1 MNNKN
6 ISVWRGDNT
15 PPTQYHLWLKND
27 GKLYVNIDEQWQEI
41 DKDSISQI
49 TEILNQHAAKLDN
62 HQTALDDINT
72 LHSKLWTPGKG
83 NWSIMSQGVKD
94 SIGEDLTKGALG
106 PYSYAEG
113 YKTTAAGDASHAE
126 GFLSRATAIHAH
138 AEGFDSEA
146 GGEKSHAEGYQTVT
160 SAVGSHAEG
169 FQTQATNAY
178 SHAEGN
184 ATIAD
189 GQSSHAEGVNS
200 YASNEGAHVEGNSI
214 ASGLFSHSE
223 NKGTASGAFSHA
235 EGNSSASGDYSH
247 AEGRGCKTEDNPK
260 GESKFGSYCHVE
272 GIGTICIS
280 KGGHTEGNGTYVA
293 GDFAHAEG
301 ISSRADGTASHAE
314 GKNTIANGDS
324 AHAQGRFN
332 VGSKYY
338 IHSTGIGNENERKN
352 AECIYVNTDNVADPR
367 NGYTYI
373 YGIGDYDG
381 INTDV
386 TTYKSLQEVISDID
400 STLTVKA
407 DLVNGKIP
415 LEQLGNLDMVL
426 FEVVREL
433 PTTNIKKHIYLMKV
447 SELESGA
454 KNLYAEYIYT
464 GDITATYDASKW
476 EKLGVKQI
484 ETDLSDYYTKEET
497 DNQIQIAK
505 NSAINIHNED
515 NTKSIKLDINDTE
528 FAEDYGSTVNASLID
543 HANGG
548 IAIINAVDGFR
559 HIDGNGDVSNLYSYG
574 LYIENKT
581 YSTSICSDHINMY
594 NSDVNGDI
602 EITTNKELTQEEQ
615 DDGYSPV
622 NISLTDNYG
631 NVNISATNGFT
642 LKNKNELMSTFSV
655 SGLSVRDANCS
666 SSILSRGIYTAVGGR
681 IAINLTTYGN
691 ECSIIFGT
699 GYDNKFKMSCPID
712 NTEGGVISGIKSL
725 TAFANPSAT
734 KVWATNG
741 STVDLTTKANVADLA
756 TKANAS
762 DVLLK
767 KSASGGY
774 YIEENSNELGEKAF
788 AANSWCTASG
798 MRSHAEGFSTASGMY
813 SHAEGYGTIASGY
826 SSHVEGSGTASGDN
840 SHAEGYGTA
849 SGMYSHAEGESTA
862 SGDYSHA
869 EGSQTIALGPF
880 SHAQGICNIENE
892 NAIHSVGI
900 GDDTTRKNA
909 EYIYVEVNEDSSGF
923 VDNPKNGYKYLIGV
937 GGYDGIS
944 TDNSTYKS
952 VQEVIA
958 DLTARIEQLE
968 KLTANCVSISNVD
981 EQTN

>member
-106 PYSYAEG
+106 TYSYAEG
-113 YKTTAAGDASHAE
+113 YKTTAAGDVSHAE

-200 YASNEGAHVEGNSI
+200 YASNEGAHAEGNSI

-247 AEGRGCKTEDNPK
+247 AEGSGCKTEDNPK

-352 AECIYVNTDNVADPR
+352 AEYIYVNTDNVADPR

-497 DNQIQIAK
+497 DNQIQAVK
-505 NSAINIHNED
+505 NKFPLSISSFTATPQTIPVGEGTTNVTYKWSYNNED
-515 NTKSIKLDINDTE
+515 VHAVVKQTMNNNLILANIRTMEMPIDTTTVGNITATLKANDSLTKDT
-528 FAEDYGSTVNASLID
+528 TVHVVN
-543 HANGG
+543 
-548 IAIINAVDGFR
+548 
-559 HIDGNGDVSNLYSYG
+559 YSYTG
-574 LYIENKT
+574 LVSASTTTVTDPTGLTPIVKYGRYYEYQYNQANQKIVYLYPTLYGLLTSIVDQNGFEGISGFEKQTITINNVQYYLYISK
-581 YSTSICSDHINMY
+581 I
-594 NSDVNGDI
+594 
-602 EITTNKELTQEEQ
+602 
-615 DDGYSPV
+615 P
-622 NISLTDNYG
+622 
-631 NVNISATNGFT
+631 AT
-642 LKNKNELMSTFSV
+642 
-655 SGLSVRDANCS
+655 
-666 SSILSRGIYTAVGGR
+666 
-681 IAINLTTYGN
+681 
-691 ECSIIFGT
+691 
-699 GYDNKFKMSCPID
+699 
-712 NTEGGVISGIKSL
+712 
-725 TAFANPSAT
+725 
-734 KVWATNG
+734 
-741 STVDLTTKANVADLA
+741 
-756 TKANAS
+756 
-762 DVLLK
+762 
-767 KSASGGY
+767 
-774 YIEENSNELGEKAF
+774 
-788 AANSWCTASG
+788 
-798 MRSHAEGFSTASGMY
+798 
-813 SHAEGYGTIASGY
+813 
-826 SSHVEGSGTASGDN
+826 
-840 SHAEGYGTA
+840 
-849 SGMYSHAEGESTA
+849 
-862 SGDYSHA
+862 
-869 EGSQTIALGPF
+869 
-880 SHAQGICNIENE
+880 
-892 NAIHSVGI
+892 
-900 GDDTTRKNA
+900 
-909 EYIYVEVNEDSSGF
+909 
-923 VDNPKNGYKYLIGV
+923 
-937 GGYDGIS
+937 
-944 TDNSTYKS
+944 
-952 VQEVIA
+952 
-958 DLTARIEQLE
+958 
-968 KLTANCVSISNVD
+968 SNV
-981 EQTN
+981 TLTFK

>member
-106 PYSYAEG
+106 TYSYAEG

-200 YASNEGAHVEGNSI
+200 YASNEGAHAEGNSI

-247 AEGRGCKTEDNPK
+247 AEGSGCKTEDNPK

-338 IHSTGIGNENERKN
+338 IHSIGIGNENERKN
-352 AECIYVNTDNVADPR
+352 AEYIYVNTDNVADPR

-497 DNQIQIAK
+497 DNQIQAVK
-505 NSAINIHNED
+505 NKFPLSISSFTATPQTIPVGEGTTNVTYKWSYNNED
-515 NTKSIKLDINDTE
+515 VHAVVKQTMNNNSIFANIRTVEMPIDTTAVADIKATLKAND
-528 FAEDYGSTVNASLID
+528 SLIKD
-543 HANGG
+543 TTVHVVN
-548 IAIINAVDGFR
+548 
-559 HIDGNGDVSNLYSYG
+559 YSYTG
-574 LYIENKT
+574 LVSASTTTVTDPTGLTPIVKHGRYYEYQYNQANQKIVYLYPTLYGLLTSIVDQNGFEGISGFEKQTVTINNVPYYLYISK
-581 YSTSICSDHINMY
+581 I
-594 NSDVNGDI
+594 
-602 EITTNKELTQEEQ
+602 
-615 DDGYSPV
+615 P
-622 NISLTDNYG
+622 
-631 NVNISATNGFT
+631 AT
-642 LKNKNELMSTFSV
+642 
-655 SGLSVRDANCS
+655 
-666 SSILSRGIYTAVGGR
+666 
-681 IAINLTTYGN
+681 
-691 ECSIIFGT
+691 
-699 GYDNKFKMSCPID
+699 
-712 NTEGGVISGIKSL
+712 
-725 TAFANPSAT
+725 
-734 KVWATNG
+734 
-741 STVDLTTKANVADLA
+741 
-756 TKANAS
+756 
-762 DVLLK
+762 
-767 KSASGGY
+767 
-774 YIEENSNELGEKAF
+774 
-788 AANSWCTASG
+788 
-798 MRSHAEGFSTASGMY
+798 
-813 SHAEGYGTIASGY
+813 
-826 SSHVEGSGTASGDN
+826 
-840 SHAEGYGTA
+840 
-849 SGMYSHAEGESTA
+849 
-862 SGDYSHA
+862 
-869 EGSQTIALGPF
+869 
-880 SHAQGICNIENE
+880 
-892 NAIHSVGI
+892 
-900 GDDTTRKNA
+900 
-909 EYIYVEVNEDSSGF
+909 
-923 VDNPKNGYKYLIGV
+923 
-937 GGYDGIS
+937 
-944 TDNSTYKS
+944 
-952 VQEVIA
+952 
-958 DLTARIEQLE
+958 
-968 KLTANCVSISNVD
+968 SNV
-981 EQTN
+981 TLTFK

>member
-106 PYSYAEG
+106 TYSYAEG

-169 FQTQATNAY
+169 FQTQAINAY
-178 SHAEGN
+178 SHAEGK
-184 ATIAD
+184 ATIAS

-200 YASNEGAHVEGNSI
+200 YASNEGAHAEGNSI

-247 AEGRGCKTEDNPK
+247 AEGSGCKTEDNPK

-352 AECIYVNTDNVADPR
+352 AEYIYVNTDNVADSR

-386 TTYKSLQEVISDID
+386 TTYKSLQEVISDIN

-497 DNQIQIAK
+497 DNQIQAVK
-505 NSAINIHNED
+505 NKFPLSISSFTATPQTIPVGEGTTNVTYKWSYNNED
-515 NTKSIKLDINDTE
+515 VHTVIKQTMNNNLILANIRTMEMPIDTTTVGNITATLKANDSLTKAT
-528 FAEDYGSTVNASLID
+528 TVHVVN
-543 HANGG
+543 
-548 IAIINAVDGFR
+548 
-559 HIDGNGDVSNLYSYG
+559 YSYTG
-574 LYIENKT
+574 LVSASTTTVTDPTGLTPIVKHGRYYEYQYNQANQKIVYLYPTLYGLLTSIVDQNGFEGISGFEKQTVTINNTQYYLYISK
-581 YSTSICSDHINMY
+581 I
-594 NSDVNGDI
+594 
-602 EITTNKELTQEEQ
+602 
-615 DDGYSPV
+615 P
-622 NISLTDNYG
+622 
-631 NVNISATNGFT
+631 AT
-642 LKNKNELMSTFSV
+642 
-655 SGLSVRDANCS
+655 
-666 SSILSRGIYTAVGGR
+666 
-681 IAINLTTYGN
+681 
-691 ECSIIFGT
+691 
-699 GYDNKFKMSCPID
+699 
-712 NTEGGVISGIKSL
+712 
-725 TAFANPSAT
+725 
-734 KVWATNG
+734 
-741 STVDLTTKANVADLA
+741 
-756 TKANAS
+756 
-762 DVLLK
+762 
-767 KSASGGY
+767 
-774 YIEENSNELGEKAF
+774 
-788 AANSWCTASG
+788 
-798 MRSHAEGFSTASGMY
+798 
-813 SHAEGYGTIASGY
+813 
-826 SSHVEGSGTASGDN
+826 
-840 SHAEGYGTA
+840 
-849 SGMYSHAEGESTA
+849 
-862 SGDYSHA
+862 
-869 EGSQTIALGPF
+869 
-880 SHAQGICNIENE
+880 
-892 NAIHSVGI
+892 
-900 GDDTTRKNA
+900 
-909 EYIYVEVNEDSSGF
+909 
-923 VDNPKNGYKYLIGV
+923 
-937 GGYDGIS
+937 
-944 TDNSTYKS
+944 
-952 VQEVIA
+952 
-958 DLTARIEQLE
+958 
-968 KLTANCVSISNVD
+968 SNV
-981 EQTN
+981 TLTFK

>member
-94 SIGEDLTKGALG
+94 SIREDLTKGALG
-106 PYSYAEG
+106 TYSYAEG
-113 YKTTAAGDASHAE
+113 YKTTAAGDVSHAE

-200 YASNEGAHVEGNSI
+200 YASNEGAHAEGNSI

-247 AEGRGCKTEDNPK
+247 AEGSGCITEDNPE
-260 GESKFGSYCHVE
+260 GELKVGSYCHVE
-272 GIGTICIS
+272 GVGTICIS

-332 VGSKYY
+332 VGNKYY
-338 IHSTGIGNENERKN
+338 IHSTGIGNEMERKN
-352 AECIYVNTDNVADPR
+352 AEYIYVNTDNAADPR

-497 DNQIQIAK
+497 DNQIQAVK
-505 NSAINIHNED
+505 NKFPLSISSFTATPQTIPVGEGTTNVTYKWSYNNED
-515 NTKSIKLDINDTE
+515 VHAVVKQTMNNNLILANIRTMEMPIDTTAVADITATLKAND
-528 FAEDYGSTVNASLID
+528 SLIKATTI
-543 HANGG
+543 HVVN
-548 IAIINAVDGFR
+548 
-559 HIDGNGDVSNLYSYG
+559 YSYTG
-574 LYIENKT
+574 LVSASTTTVTDPTGLTPIVKYGRYYEYQYNQANQKIVYLYPTLYGLLTSIVDQNGFEGISGFEKQTITINNVQYYLYISK
-581 YSTSICSDHINMY
+581 I
-594 NSDVNGDI
+594 
-602 EITTNKELTQEEQ
+602 
-615 DDGYSPV
+615 P
-622 NISLTDNYG
+622 
-631 NVNISATNGFT
+631 AT
-642 LKNKNELMSTFSV
+642 
-655 SGLSVRDANCS
+655 
-666 SSILSRGIYTAVGGR
+666 
-681 IAINLTTYGN
+681 
-691 ECSIIFGT
+691 
-699 GYDNKFKMSCPID
+699 
-712 NTEGGVISGIKSL
+712 
-725 TAFANPSAT
+725 
-734 KVWATNG
+734 
-741 STVDLTTKANVADLA
+741 
-756 TKANAS
+756 
-762 DVLLK
+762 
-767 KSASGGY
+767 
-774 YIEENSNELGEKAF
+774 
-788 AANSWCTASG
+788 
-798 MRSHAEGFSTASGMY
+798 
-813 SHAEGYGTIASGY
+813 
-826 SSHVEGSGTASGDN
+826 
-840 SHAEGYGTA
+840 
-849 SGMYSHAEGESTA
+849 
-862 SGDYSHA
+862 
-869 EGSQTIALGPF
+869 
-880 SHAQGICNIENE
+880 
-892 NAIHSVGI
+892 
-900 GDDTTRKNA
+900 
-909 EYIYVEVNEDSSGF
+909 
-923 VDNPKNGYKYLIGV
+923 
-937 GGYDGIS
+937 
-944 TDNSTYKS
+944 
-952 VQEVIA
+952 
-958 DLTARIEQLE
+958 
-968 KLTANCVSISNVD
+968 SNV
-981 EQTN
+981 TLTFK

>member
-49 TEILNQHAAKLDN
+49 TEILNQHTAKLDN

-106 PYSYAEG
+106 TYSYAEG
-113 YKTTAAGDASHAE
+113 YKTTAAGDVSHAE

-184 ATIAD
+184 ATIAS

-200 YASNEGAHVEGNSI
+200 YASNEGAHAEGNSI

-247 AEGRGCKTEDNPK
+247 AEGSGCITEDNPE
-260 GESKFGSYCHVE
+260 GELKVGSYCHVE
-272 GIGTICIS
+272 GVGTICIS

-497 DNQIQIAK
+497 DNQIQAVK
-505 NSAINIHNED
+505 NKFPLSISSFTATPQTIPVGEGTTNVTYKWSYNNED
-515 NTKSIKLDINDTE
+515 VHAVVKQTMNNNLILANIRTMEMPIDTTAVADITATLKAND
-528 FAEDYGSTVNASLID
+528 SLIKATTI
-543 HANGG
+543 HVVN
-548 IAIINAVDGFR
+548 
-559 HIDGNGDVSNLYSYG
+559 YSYTG
-574 LYIENKT
+574 LVSASTTTVTDPTGLAPIVKYGRYYEYQYNQANQKIVYLYPTLYGLLTSIVDQNGFEGISGFEKQTVTINNTQYYLYISK
-581 YSTSICSDHINMY
+581 I
-594 NSDVNGDI
+594 
-602 EITTNKELTQEEQ
+602 
-615 DDGYSPV
+615 P
-622 NISLTDNYG
+622 
-631 NVNISATNGFT
+631 AT
-642 LKNKNELMSTFSV
+642 
-655 SGLSVRDANCS
+655 
-666 SSILSRGIYTAVGGR
+666 
-681 IAINLTTYGN
+681 
-691 ECSIIFGT
+691 
-699 GYDNKFKMSCPID
+699 
-712 NTEGGVISGIKSL
+712 
-725 TAFANPSAT
+725 
-734 KVWATNG
+734 
-741 STVDLTTKANVADLA
+741 
-756 TKANAS
+756 
-762 DVLLK
+762 
-767 KSASGGY
+767 
-774 YIEENSNELGEKAF
+774 
-788 AANSWCTASG
+788 
-798 MRSHAEGFSTASGMY
+798 
-813 SHAEGYGTIASGY
+813 
-826 SSHVEGSGTASGDN
+826 
-840 SHAEGYGTA
+840 
-849 SGMYSHAEGESTA
+849 
-862 SGDYSHA
+862 
-869 EGSQTIALGPF
+869 
-880 SHAQGICNIENE
+880 
-892 NAIHSVGI
+892 
-900 GDDTTRKNA
+900 
-909 EYIYVEVNEDSSGF
+909 
-923 VDNPKNGYKYLIGV
+923 
-937 GGYDGIS
+937 
-944 TDNSTYKS
+944 
-952 VQEVIA
+952 
-958 DLTARIEQLE
+958 
-968 KLTANCVSISNVD
+968 SNV
-981 EQTN
+981 TLTFK

>member
-62 HQTALDDINT
+62 HQMALDDINT

-169 FQTQATNAY
+169 FQTQAINAY
-178 SHAEGN
+178 SHAEGK
-184 ATIAD
+184 ATIAS

-200 YASNEGAHVEGNSI
+200 YASNEGAHAEGNSI

-247 AEGRGCKTEDNPK
+247 AEGSGCKTEDNPK

-352 AECIYVNTDNVADPR
+352 AEYIYVNTDNVADSR

-386 TTYKSLQEVISDID
+386 TTYKSLQEVISDIN

-497 DNQIQIAK
+497 DNQIQ
-505 NSAINIHNED
+505 
-515 NTKSIKLDINDTE
+515 
-528 FAEDYGSTVNASLID
+528 
-543 HANGG
+543 
-548 IAIINAVDGFR
+548 AV
-559 HIDGNGDVSNLYSYG
+559 
-574 LYIENKT
+574 
-581 YSTSICSDHINMY
+581 
-594 NSDVNGDI
+594 
-602 EITTNKELTQEEQ
+602 
-615 DDGYSPV
+615 
-622 NISLTDNYG
+622 
-631 NVNISATNGFT
+631 
-642 LKNKNELMSTFSV
+642 KNKFP
-655 SGLSVRDANCS
+655 LSIS
-666 SSILSRGIYTAVGGR
+666 SFTA
-681 IAINLTTYGN
+681 T
-691 ECSIIFGT
+691 
-699 GYDNKFKMSCPID
+699 
-712 NTEGGVISGIKSL
+712 
-725 TAFANPSAT
+725 
-734 KVWATNG
+734 
-741 STVDLTTKANVADLA
+741 
-756 TKANAS
+756 
-762 DVLLK
+762 
-767 KSASGGY
+767 
-774 YIEENSNELGEKAF
+774 
-788 AANSWCTASG
+788 
-798 MRSHAEGFSTASGMY
+798 
-813 SHAEGYGTIASGY
+813 
-826 SSHVEGSGTASGDN
+826 
-840 SHAEGYGTA
+840 
-849 SGMYSHAEGESTA
+849 
-862 SGDYSHA
+862 
-869 EGSQTIALGPF
+869 SQTIPVGEGTTNVTYKW
-880 SHAQGICNIENE
+880 SYNNEDVHAVVKQTMNNNLILANIRTMEMP
-892 NAIHSVGI
+892 I
-900 GDDTTRKNA
+900 DTTTVGNITATLKANDSLTKATTVHVVNYSYTGLVSASTTTVTDPTGLTPIVKHGRYY
-909 EYIYVEVNEDSSGF
+909 EYQYNQANQKIVYLYPTLYGLLTSIVDQNGFEGISGF
-923 VDNPKNGYKYLIGV
+923 EKQTVTINNTQYYL
-937 GGYDGIS
+937 YIS
-944 TDNSTYKS
+944 KIPAT
-952 VQEVIA
+952 
-958 DLTARIEQLE
+958 
-968 KLTANCVSISNVD
+968 SNV
-981 EQTN
+981 TLTFK

>member
-106 PYSYAEG
+106 TYSYAEG
-113 YKTTAAGDASHAE
+113 YKTTAAGDVSHAE

-184 ATIAD
+184 ATIAS

-200 YASNEGAHVEGNSI
+200 YASNEGAHAEGNSI

-247 AEGRGCKTEDNPK
+247 AEGSGCITEDNPE
-260 GESKFGSYCHVE
+260 GELKVGSYCHVE
-272 GIGTICIS
+272 GVGTICIS

-497 DNQIQIAK
+497 DNQIQAVK
-505 NSAINIHNED
+505 NKFPLSISSFTATPQTIPVGEGTTNVTYKWSYNNED
-515 NTKSIKLDINDTE
+515 VHAVVKQTMNNNSIFANIRTVEMPIDTTAAADIKATLKAND
-528 FAEDYGSTVNASLID
+528 SLIKD
-543 HANGG
+543 TTVHVVN
-548 IAIINAVDGFR
+548 
-559 HIDGNGDVSNLYSYG
+559 YSYTG
-574 LYIENKT
+574 LVSASTTTVTDPTGLTPIVKYGRYYEYQYNQANQKIVYLYPTLYGLLTSIVDQNGFEGISGFEKQTVTINNTQYYLYISK
-581 YSTSICSDHINMY
+581 I
-594 NSDVNGDI
+594 
-602 EITTNKELTQEEQ
+602 
-615 DDGYSPV
+615 P
-622 NISLTDNYG
+622 
-631 NVNISATNGFT
+631 AT
-642 LKNKNELMSTFSV
+642 
-655 SGLSVRDANCS
+655 
-666 SSILSRGIYTAVGGR
+666 
-681 IAINLTTYGN
+681 
-691 ECSIIFGT
+691 
-699 GYDNKFKMSCPID
+699 
-712 NTEGGVISGIKSL
+712 
-725 TAFANPSAT
+725 
-734 KVWATNG
+734 
-741 STVDLTTKANVADLA
+741 
-756 TKANAS
+756 
-762 DVLLK
+762 
-767 KSASGGY
+767 
-774 YIEENSNELGEKAF
+774 
-788 AANSWCTASG
+788 
-798 MRSHAEGFSTASGMY
+798 
-813 SHAEGYGTIASGY
+813 
-826 SSHVEGSGTASGDN
+826 
-840 SHAEGYGTA
+840 
-849 SGMYSHAEGESTA
+849 
-862 SGDYSHA
+862 
-869 EGSQTIALGPF
+869 
-880 SHAQGICNIENE
+880 
-892 NAIHSVGI
+892 
-900 GDDTTRKNA
+900 
-909 EYIYVEVNEDSSGF
+909 
-923 VDNPKNGYKYLIGV
+923 
-937 GGYDGIS
+937 
-944 TDNSTYKS
+944 
-952 VQEVIA
+952 
-958 DLTARIEQLE
+958 
-968 KLTANCVSISNVD
+968 SNV
-981 EQTN
+981 TLTFK

>member
-106 PYSYAEG
+106 TYSYAEG

-169 FQTQATNAY
+169 FQTQAINAY
-178 SHAEGN
+178 SHAEGK
-184 ATIAD
+184 ATIAS

-200 YASNEGAHVEGNSI
+200 YASNEGAHAEGNSI

-247 AEGRGCKTEDNPK
+247 AEGSGCKTEDNPK

-352 AECIYVNTDNVADPR
+352 AEYIYVNTDNVADSR

-497 DNQIQIAK
+497 DNQIQAVK
-505 NSAINIHNED
+505 NKFPLSISSFTATPQTIPVGEGTTNVTYKWSYNNED
-515 NTKSIKLDINDTE
+515 VHAVVKQTMNNNSIFANIRTVEMPIDTTAVADIKATLKAND
-528 FAEDYGSTVNASLID
+528 SLIKD
-543 HANGG
+543 TTVHVVN
-548 IAIINAVDGFR
+548 
-559 HIDGNGDVSNLYSYG
+559 YSYTG
-574 LYIENKT
+574 LVSASTTTVTDPTGLTPIVKHGRYYEYQYNQANQKIVYLYPTLYGLLTSIVDQNGFEGISGFEKQTVTINNTQYYLYISK
-581 YSTSICSDHINMY
+581 I
-594 NSDVNGDI
+594 
-602 EITTNKELTQEEQ
+602 
-615 DDGYSPV
+615 P
-622 NISLTDNYG
+622 
-631 NVNISATNGFT
+631 AT
-642 LKNKNELMSTFSV
+642 
-655 SGLSVRDANCS
+655 
-666 SSILSRGIYTAVGGR
+666 
-681 IAINLTTYGN
+681 
-691 ECSIIFGT
+691 
-699 GYDNKFKMSCPID
+699 
-712 NTEGGVISGIKSL
+712 
-725 TAFANPSAT
+725 
-734 KVWATNG
+734 
-741 STVDLTTKANVADLA
+741 
-756 TKANAS
+756 
-762 DVLLK
+762 
-767 KSASGGY
+767 
-774 YIEENSNELGEKAF
+774 
-788 AANSWCTASG
+788 
-798 MRSHAEGFSTASGMY
+798 
-813 SHAEGYGTIASGY
+813 
-826 SSHVEGSGTASGDN
+826 
-840 SHAEGYGTA
+840 
-849 SGMYSHAEGESTA
+849 
-862 SGDYSHA
+862 
-869 EGSQTIALGPF
+869 
-880 SHAQGICNIENE
+880 
-892 NAIHSVGI
+892 
-900 GDDTTRKNA
+900 
-909 EYIYVEVNEDSSGF
+909 
-923 VDNPKNGYKYLIGV
+923 
-937 GGYDGIS
+937 
-944 TDNSTYKS
+944 
-952 VQEVIA
+952 
-958 DLTARIEQLE
+958 
-968 KLTANCVSISNVD
+968 SNV
-981 EQTN
+981 TLTFK

>member
-106 PYSYAEG
+106 TYSYAEG
-113 YKTTAAGDASHAE
+113 YKTTAAGDVSHAE

-200 YASNEGAHVEGNSI
+200 YASNEGAHAEGNSI

-247 AEGRGCKTEDNPK
+247 AEGSGCKTEDNPK

-497 DNQIQIAK
+497 DNQIQAVK
-505 NSAINIHNED
+505 NKFPLSISSFTATPQTIPVGEGTTNVTYKWSYNNED
-515 NTKSIKLDINDTE
+515 VHAVVKQTMNNNLILANIRTMEMPIDTTAVADITATLKAND
-528 FAEDYGSTVNASLID
+528 SLIKD
-543 HANGG
+543 TTVHVVN
-548 IAIINAVDGFR
+548 
-559 HIDGNGDVSNLYSYG
+559 YSYTG
-574 LYIENKT
+574 LVSASTTTVTDPTGLTPIVKHGRYYEYQYNQANQKIVYLYPTLYGLLTSIVDQNGFEGISGFEKQTITINNVQYYLYISK
-581 YSTSICSDHINMY
+581 I
-594 NSDVNGDI
+594 
-602 EITTNKELTQEEQ
+602 
-615 DDGYSPV
+615 P
-622 NISLTDNYG
+622 
-631 NVNISATNGFT
+631 AT
-642 LKNKNELMSTFSV
+642 
-655 SGLSVRDANCS
+655 
-666 SSILSRGIYTAVGGR
+666 
-681 IAINLTTYGN
+681 
-691 ECSIIFGT
+691 
-699 GYDNKFKMSCPID
+699 
-712 NTEGGVISGIKSL
+712 
-725 TAFANPSAT
+725 
-734 KVWATNG
+734 
-741 STVDLTTKANVADLA
+741 
-756 TKANAS
+756 
-762 DVLLK
+762 
-767 KSASGGY
+767 
-774 YIEENSNELGEKAF
+774 
-788 AANSWCTASG
+788 
-798 MRSHAEGFSTASGMY
+798 
-813 SHAEGYGTIASGY
+813 
-826 SSHVEGSGTASGDN
+826 
-840 SHAEGYGTA
+840 
-849 SGMYSHAEGESTA
+849 
-862 SGDYSHA
+862 
-869 EGSQTIALGPF
+869 
-880 SHAQGICNIENE
+880 
-892 NAIHSVGI
+892 
-900 GDDTTRKNA
+900 
-909 EYIYVEVNEDSSGF
+909 
-923 VDNPKNGYKYLIGV
+923 
-937 GGYDGIS
+937 
-944 TDNSTYKS
+944 
-952 VQEVIA
+952 
-958 DLTARIEQLE
+958 
-968 KLTANCVSISNVD
+968 SNV
-981 EQTN
+981 TLTFK

>member
-106 PYSYAEG
+106 TYSYAEG

-184 ATIAD
+184 ATIAN

-200 YASNEGAHVEGNSI
+200 YASNEGAHAEGNSI

-247 AEGRGCKTEDNPK
+247 AEGSGCKTEDNPK

-301 ISSRADGTASHAE
+301 ISSRADGIASHAE

-497 DNQIQIAK
+497 DNQIQAVK
-505 NSAINIHNED
+505 NKFPLSISSFTATPQTIPVGEGTTNVTYKWSYNNED
-515 NTKSIKLDINDTE
+515 VHAVVKQTMNNNLILANIRTMEMPIDTTAVADITATLKAND
-528 FAEDYGSTVNASLID
+528 SLIKATTI
-543 HANGG
+543 HVVN
-548 IAIINAVDGFR
+548 
-559 HIDGNGDVSNLYSYG
+559 YSYTG
-574 LYIENKT
+574 LVSASTTTVTDPTGLTPIVKYGRYYEYQYNQANQKIVYLYPTLYGLLTSIVDQNGFEGISGFEKQTITINNVQYYLYISK
-581 YSTSICSDHINMY
+581 I
-594 NSDVNGDI
+594 
-602 EITTNKELTQEEQ
+602 
-615 DDGYSPV
+615 P
-622 NISLTDNYG
+622 
-631 NVNISATNGFT
+631 AT
-642 LKNKNELMSTFSV
+642 
-655 SGLSVRDANCS
+655 
-666 SSILSRGIYTAVGGR
+666 
-681 IAINLTTYGN
+681 
-691 ECSIIFGT
+691 
-699 GYDNKFKMSCPID
+699 
-712 NTEGGVISGIKSL
+712 
-725 TAFANPSAT
+725 
-734 KVWATNG
+734 
-741 STVDLTTKANVADLA
+741 
-756 TKANAS
+756 
-762 DVLLK
+762 
-767 KSASGGY
+767 
-774 YIEENSNELGEKAF
+774 
-788 AANSWCTASG
+788 
-798 MRSHAEGFSTASGMY
+798 
-813 SHAEGYGTIASGY
+813 
-826 SSHVEGSGTASGDN
+826 
-840 SHAEGYGTA
+840 
-849 SGMYSHAEGESTA
+849 
-862 SGDYSHA
+862 
-869 EGSQTIALGPF
+869 
-880 SHAQGICNIENE
+880 
-892 NAIHSVGI
+892 
-900 GDDTTRKNA
+900 
-909 EYIYVEVNEDSSGF
+909 
-923 VDNPKNGYKYLIGV
+923 
-937 GGYDGIS
+937 
-944 TDNSTYKS
+944 
-952 VQEVIA
+952 
-958 DLTARIEQLE
+958 
-968 KLTANCVSISNVD
+968 SNV
-981 EQTN
+981 TLTFK

>member
-106 PYSYAEG
+106 TYSYAEG

-200 YASNEGAHVEGNSI
+200 YASNEGAHAEGNSI

-247 AEGRGCKTEDNPK
+247 AEGSGCITEDNPE
-260 GESKFGSYCHVE
+260 GELKVGSYCHVE
-272 GIGTICIS
+272 GVGTICIS

-338 IHSTGIGNENERKN
+338 IHSTGIGNEMERKN
-352 AECIYVNTDNVADPR
+352 AEYIYVNTDNAADPR

-497 DNQIQIAK
+497 DNQIQAVK
-505 NSAINIHNED
+505 NKFPLSISSFTATPQTIPVGEGTTNVTYKWSYNNED
-515 NTKSIKLDINDTE
+515 VHTVIKQTMNNNLILANIRTMEMPIDTTAVADITATLKAND
-528 FAEDYGSTVNASLID
+528 SLIKD
-543 HANGG
+543 TTVHVVN
-548 IAIINAVDGFR
+548 
-559 HIDGNGDVSNLYSYG
+559 YSYTG
-574 LYIENKT
+574 LVSASTTTVTDPTGLTPIVKHGRYYEYQYNQANQKIVYLYPTLYGLLTSIVDQNGFEGISGFEKQTITINNVQYYLYISK
-581 YSTSICSDHINMY
+581 I
-594 NSDVNGDI
+594 
-602 EITTNKELTQEEQ
+602 
-615 DDGYSPV
+615 P
-622 NISLTDNYG
+622 
-631 NVNISATNGFT
+631 AT
-642 LKNKNELMSTFSV
+642 
-655 SGLSVRDANCS
+655 
-666 SSILSRGIYTAVGGR
+666 
-681 IAINLTTYGN
+681 
-691 ECSIIFGT
+691 
-699 GYDNKFKMSCPID
+699 
-712 NTEGGVISGIKSL
+712 
-725 TAFANPSAT
+725 
-734 KVWATNG
+734 
-741 STVDLTTKANVADLA
+741 
-756 TKANAS
+756 
-762 DVLLK
+762 
-767 KSASGGY
+767 
-774 YIEENSNELGEKAF
+774 
-788 AANSWCTASG
+788 
-798 MRSHAEGFSTASGMY
+798 
-813 SHAEGYGTIASGY
+813 
-826 SSHVEGSGTASGDN
+826 
-840 SHAEGYGTA
+840 
-849 SGMYSHAEGESTA
+849 
-862 SGDYSHA
+862 
-869 EGSQTIALGPF
+869 
-880 SHAQGICNIENE
+880 
-892 NAIHSVGI
+892 
-900 GDDTTRKNA
+900 
-909 EYIYVEVNEDSSGF
+909 
-923 VDNPKNGYKYLIGV
+923 
-937 GGYDGIS
+937 
-944 TDNSTYKS
+944 
-952 VQEVIA
+952 
-958 DLTARIEQLE
+958 
-968 KLTANCVSISNVD
+968 SNV
-981 EQTN
+981 TLTFK

>member
-106 PYSYAEG
+106 TYSYAEG
-113 YKTTAAGDASHAE
+113 YKTTAAGDVSHAE

-200 YASNEGAHVEGNSI
+200 YASNEGAHAEGNSI

-247 AEGRGCKTEDNPK
+247 AEGSGCRTEDSPK

-497 DNQIQIAK
+497 DNQIQAVK
-505 NSAINIHNED
+505 NKFPLSISSFTATPQTIPVGEGTTNVTYKWSYNNED
-515 NTKSIKLDINDTE
+515 VHAVVKQTMNNNLILANIRTMEMPIDTTAVADITATLKAND
-528 FAEDYGSTVNASLID
+528 SLIKATTI
-543 HANGG
+543 HVVN
-548 IAIINAVDGFR
+548 
-559 HIDGNGDVSNLYSYG
+559 YSYTG
-574 LYIENKT
+574 LVSASTTTVTDPTGLTPIVKHGRYYEYQYNQANQKIVYLYPTLYGLLTSIVDQNGFEGISGFEKQTVTINNTQYYLYISK
-581 YSTSICSDHINMY
+581 I
-594 NSDVNGDI
+594 
-602 EITTNKELTQEEQ
+602 
-615 DDGYSPV
+615 P
-622 NISLTDNYG
+622 
-631 NVNISATNGFT
+631 AT
-642 LKNKNELMSTFSV
+642 
-655 SGLSVRDANCS
+655 
-666 SSILSRGIYTAVGGR
+666 
-681 IAINLTTYGN
+681 
-691 ECSIIFGT
+691 
-699 GYDNKFKMSCPID
+699 
-712 NTEGGVISGIKSL
+712 
-725 TAFANPSAT
+725 
-734 KVWATNG
+734 
-741 STVDLTTKANVADLA
+741 
-756 TKANAS
+756 
-762 DVLLK
+762 
-767 KSASGGY
+767 
-774 YIEENSNELGEKAF
+774 
-788 AANSWCTASG
+788 
-798 MRSHAEGFSTASGMY
+798 
-813 SHAEGYGTIASGY
+813 
-826 SSHVEGSGTASGDN
+826 
-840 SHAEGYGTA
+840 
-849 SGMYSHAEGESTA
+849 
-862 SGDYSHA
+862 
-869 EGSQTIALGPF
+869 
-880 SHAQGICNIENE
+880 
-892 NAIHSVGI
+892 
-900 GDDTTRKNA
+900 
-909 EYIYVEVNEDSSGF
+909 
-923 VDNPKNGYKYLIGV
+923 
-937 GGYDGIS
+937 
-944 TDNSTYKS
+944 
-952 VQEVIA
+952 
-958 DLTARIEQLE
+958 
-968 KLTANCVSISNVD
+968 SNV
-981 EQTN
+981 TLTFK

>member
-106 PYSYAEG
+106 TYSYAEG
-113 YKTTAAGDASHAE
+113 YKTTAAGDVSHAE

-200 YASNEGAHVEGNSI
+200 YASNEGAHAEGNSI

-247 AEGRGCKTEDNPK
+247 AEGSGCKTEDNPK

-497 DNQIQIAK
+497 DNQIQAVK
-505 NSAINIHNED
+505 NKFPLSISSFTATPQTIPVGEGTTNVTYKWSYNNED
-515 NTKSIKLDINDTE
+515 VHAVVKQTMNNNSIFANIRTVEMPIDTTAVADIKATLKAND
-528 FAEDYGSTVNASLID
+528 SLIKD
-543 HANGG
+543 TTVHVVN
-548 IAIINAVDGFR
+548 
-559 HIDGNGDVSNLYSYG
+559 YSYTG
-574 LYIENKT
+574 LVSASTTTVTDPTGLTPIVKHGRYYEYQYNQANQKIVYLYPTLYGLLTSIVDQNGFEGISGFEKQTVTINNVPYYLYISK
-581 YSTSICSDHINMY
+581 I
-594 NSDVNGDI
+594 
-602 EITTNKELTQEEQ
+602 
-615 DDGYSPV
+615 P
-622 NISLTDNYG
+622 
-631 NVNISATNGFT
+631 AT
-642 LKNKNELMSTFSV
+642 
-655 SGLSVRDANCS
+655 
-666 SSILSRGIYTAVGGR
+666 
-681 IAINLTTYGN
+681 
-691 ECSIIFGT
+691 
-699 GYDNKFKMSCPID
+699 
-712 NTEGGVISGIKSL
+712 
-725 TAFANPSAT
+725 
-734 KVWATNG
+734 
-741 STVDLTTKANVADLA
+741 
-756 TKANAS
+756 
-762 DVLLK
+762 
-767 KSASGGY
+767 
-774 YIEENSNELGEKAF
+774 
-788 AANSWCTASG
+788 
-798 MRSHAEGFSTASGMY
+798 
-813 SHAEGYGTIASGY
+813 
-826 SSHVEGSGTASGDN
+826 
-840 SHAEGYGTA
+840 
-849 SGMYSHAEGESTA
+849 
-862 SGDYSHA
+862 
-869 EGSQTIALGPF
+869 
-880 SHAQGICNIENE
+880 
-892 NAIHSVGI
+892 
-900 GDDTTRKNA
+900 
-909 EYIYVEVNEDSSGF
+909 
-923 VDNPKNGYKYLIGV
+923 
-937 GGYDGIS
+937 
-944 TDNSTYKS
+944 
-952 VQEVIA
+952 
-958 DLTARIEQLE
+958 
-968 KLTANCVSISNVD
+968 SNV
-981 EQTN
+981 TLTFK

>member
-106 PYSYAEG
+106 TYSYAEG
-113 YKTTAAGDASHAE
+113 YKTTATGDASHAE
-126 GFLSRATAIHAH
+126 GFLSRSTAIHAH

-200 YASNEGAHVEGNSI
+200 YASNEGAHAEGNSI

-247 AEGRGCKTEDNPK
+247 AEGSGCRTEDSPK

-497 DNQIQIAK
+497 DNQIQAVK
-505 NSAINIHNED
+505 NKFPLSISSFTATPQTIPVGEGTTNVTYKWSYNNED
-515 NTKSIKLDINDTE
+515 VHAVVKQTMNNNSIFANIRTVEMPIDTTAAADIKATLKAND
-528 FAEDYGSTVNASLID
+528 SLIKD
-543 HANGG
+543 TTVHVVN
-548 IAIINAVDGFR
+548 
-559 HIDGNGDVSNLYSYG
+559 YSYTG
-574 LYIENKT
+574 LVSASTTTVTDPTGLTPIVKYGRYYEYQYNQANQKIVYLYPTLYGLLTSIVDQNGFEGISGFEKQTITINNVQYYLYISK
-581 YSTSICSDHINMY
+581 I
-594 NSDVNGDI
+594 
-602 EITTNKELTQEEQ
+602 
-615 DDGYSPV
+615 P
-622 NISLTDNYG
+622 
-631 NVNISATNGFT
+631 AT
-642 LKNKNELMSTFSV
+642 
-655 SGLSVRDANCS
+655 
-666 SSILSRGIYTAVGGR
+666 
-681 IAINLTTYGN
+681 
-691 ECSIIFGT
+691 
-699 GYDNKFKMSCPID
+699 
-712 NTEGGVISGIKSL
+712 
-725 TAFANPSAT
+725 
-734 KVWATNG
+734 
-741 STVDLTTKANVADLA
+741 
-756 TKANAS
+756 
-762 DVLLK
+762 
-767 KSASGGY
+767 
-774 YIEENSNELGEKAF
+774 
-788 AANSWCTASG
+788 
-798 MRSHAEGFSTASGMY
+798 
-813 SHAEGYGTIASGY
+813 
-826 SSHVEGSGTASGDN
+826 
-840 SHAEGYGTA
+840 
-849 SGMYSHAEGESTA
+849 
-862 SGDYSHA
+862 
-869 EGSQTIALGPF
+869 
-880 SHAQGICNIENE
+880 
-892 NAIHSVGI
+892 
-900 GDDTTRKNA
+900 
-909 EYIYVEVNEDSSGF
+909 
-923 VDNPKNGYKYLIGV
+923 
-937 GGYDGIS
+937 
-944 TDNSTYKS
+944 
-952 VQEVIA
+952 
-958 DLTARIEQLE
+958 
-968 KLTANCVSISNVD
+968 SNV
-981 EQTN
+981 TLTFK

>member
-106 PYSYAEG
+106 TYSYAEG

-200 YASNEGAHVEGNSI
+200 YASNEGAHAEGNSI

-247 AEGRGCKTEDNPK
+247 AEGSGCKTEDNPK

-497 DNQIQIAK
+497 DNQIQAVK
-505 NSAINIHNED
+505 NKFPLSISSFTATPQTIPVGEGTTNVTYKWSYNNED
-515 NTKSIKLDINDTE
+515 VHAVVKQTMNNNLILANIRTMEMPIDTTAVADITATLKAND
-528 FAEDYGSTVNASLID
+528 SLIKATTI
-543 HANGG
+543 HVVN
-548 IAIINAVDGFR
+548 
-559 HIDGNGDVSNLYSYG
+559 YSYTG
-574 LYIENKT
+574 LVSASTTTVTDPTGLTPIVKYGRYYEYQYNQANQKIVYLYPTLYGLLTSIVDQNGFEGISGFEKQTVTINNTQYYLYISK
-581 YSTSICSDHINMY
+581 I
-594 NSDVNGDI
+594 
-602 EITTNKELTQEEQ
+602 
-615 DDGYSPV
+615 P
-622 NISLTDNYG
+622 
-631 NVNISATNGFT
+631 AT
-642 LKNKNELMSTFSV
+642 
-655 SGLSVRDANCS
+655 
-666 SSILSRGIYTAVGGR
+666 
-681 IAINLTTYGN
+681 
-691 ECSIIFGT
+691 
-699 GYDNKFKMSCPID
+699 
-712 NTEGGVISGIKSL
+712 
-725 TAFANPSAT
+725 
-734 KVWATNG
+734 
-741 STVDLTTKANVADLA
+741 
-756 TKANAS
+756 
-762 DVLLK
+762 
-767 KSASGGY
+767 
-774 YIEENSNELGEKAF
+774 
-788 AANSWCTASG
+788 
-798 MRSHAEGFSTASGMY
+798 
-813 SHAEGYGTIASGY
+813 
-826 SSHVEGSGTASGDN
+826 
-840 SHAEGYGTA
+840 
-849 SGMYSHAEGESTA
+849 
-862 SGDYSHA
+862 
-869 EGSQTIALGPF
+869 
-880 SHAQGICNIENE
+880 
-892 NAIHSVGI
+892 
-900 GDDTTRKNA
+900 
-909 EYIYVEVNEDSSGF
+909 
-923 VDNPKNGYKYLIGV
+923 
-937 GGYDGIS
+937 
-944 TDNSTYKS
+944 
-952 VQEVIA
+952 
-958 DLTARIEQLE
+958 
-968 KLTANCVSISNVD
+968 SNV
-981 EQTN
+981 TLTFK